1 MTLVHAQSVGIG
13 ISPRGRTSRTSLQR
27 CCCACRSK
35 PKPLAVGALLSCES
49 LALRHRPPQASHRA
63 DILLWGTHL
72 EISGP
77 QCVLGRYKT
86 VFLSLGSV
94 QANATSGLPLSL
106 TLRFVPRGPTP
117 TSLRPSHQ
125 PGTPV
130 QYKVVGLL
138 APVRGGG
145 CVFFKIKP

>member
-1 MTLVHAQSVGIG
+1 MRSLWASASAPEVELPGLLCSAVAV
-13 ISPRGRTSRTSLQR
+13 RVAVSRSR
-27 CCCACRSK
+27 SRSEPCCPAR
-35 PKPLAVGALLSCES
+35 AWLS
-49 LALRHRPPQASHRA
+49 LRHRPPPASHRA

-86 VFLSLGSV
+86 VSLSLGSV